1 MVSTNIIRKDLQP
14 SMKRI
19 FSVVL
24 GQLVGLTVDLELS
37 VPDSI
42 RDSADDGAEVRV
54 SAKLAENR
62 ETQTNYY

>member
-1 MVSTNIIRKDLQP
+1 
-14 SMKRI
+14 MKRI

-62 ETQTNYY
+62 ETQTNYN